1 MEDKEYELLNKMA
14 LKISEATTYNVIKLI
29 TILIWFVEFGLAFFG
44 YLSFDIFY
52 WVILLLFIVANF
64 HLNYKY
70 NQAME
75 EYQELRDEYD
85 TRFKDD
91 DI

>member
-44 YLSFDIFY
+44 
-52 WVILLLFIVANF
+52 
-64 HLNYKY
+64 
-70 NQAME
+70 
-75 EYQELRDEYD
+75 
-85 TRFKDD
+85 
-91 DI
+91 